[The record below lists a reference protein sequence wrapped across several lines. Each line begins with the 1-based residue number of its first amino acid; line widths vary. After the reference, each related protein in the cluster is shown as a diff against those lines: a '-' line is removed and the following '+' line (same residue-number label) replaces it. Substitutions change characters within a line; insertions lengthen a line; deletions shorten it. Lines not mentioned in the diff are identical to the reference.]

1 MSIDVG
7 LFEQFTR
14 GFLSEVRD
22 ILTPAEIEMLPLSV
36 KIITCELAMRFLT
49 DYIDGDLY
57 FKVRSPEH
65 NLIRARNQMKLL
77 TDIEDKYDQLVAICR
92 DIAQNG

>member
-1 MSIDVG
+1 
-7 LFEQFTR
+7 
-14 GFLSEVRD
+14 
-22 ILTPAEIEMLPLSV
+22 
-36 KIITCELAMRFLT
+36 MRFLT

-77 TDIEDKYDQLVAICR
+77 TDIESKFDTLQARCDAIAAEMDQK
-92 DIAQNG
+92 G